1 MTKLYVS
8 FRAASAASGSPRHEE
23 AGTHR
28 HVGRMPR
35 VRRSAPRKR
44 AHVSA
49 LPPSHR
55 HDGRAGPDVSSHA
68 DLDRERRTLPPPPP
82 LGASPTRPPARPSWT
97 GGCGVL
103 PGGPQPRRG
112 NGRPNDKLQLTRKQ
126 PTQLRPASRL
136 ERTRASRLKPVGGRK
151 IGFNPR
157 RFRTPCGTPTVRLNS
172 RPRAAQLPHRA
183 GSHPKNERCGMVSH
197 GAFVCNI
204 RR

>member
-55 HDGRAGPDVSSHA
+55 HDGRAGPGVHRELFSPLIPRFLA
-68 DLDRERRTLPPPPP
+68 DFESAKRGISKTPFYVQLKATIEKTLLRT
-82 LGASPTRPPARPSWT
+82 
-97 GGCGVL
+97 C
-103 PGGPQPRRG
+103 
-112 NGRPNDKLQLTRKQ
+112 
-126 PTQLRPASRL
+126 
-136 ERTRASRLKPVGGRK
+136 
-151 IGFNPR
+151 
-157 RFRTPCGTPTVRLNS
+157 
-172 RPRAAQLPHRA
+172 
-183 GSHPKNERCGMVSH
+183 
-197 GAFVCNI
+197 
-204 RR
+204 